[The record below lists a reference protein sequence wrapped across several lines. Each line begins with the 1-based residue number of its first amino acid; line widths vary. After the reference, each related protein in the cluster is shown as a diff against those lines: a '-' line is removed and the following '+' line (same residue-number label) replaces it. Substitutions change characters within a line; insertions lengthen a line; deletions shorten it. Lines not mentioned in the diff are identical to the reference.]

1 MTNNSI
7 LKQLLMAL
15 PIFQNLS
22 DDELGVL
29 AMVGRRREHRPEELL
44 YGADR
49 LSDKAILI
57 SAGRC
62 IIRHQADDK
71 ADIVARRGMLIN
83 ELSLFT
89 TKLYD
94 HSAVAMEQMTAY
106 HFACED
112 FMSLME
118 NYPQIGRK
126 IQNNMAL
133 RMAVASQVFSA

>member
-1 MTNNSI
+1 MNNSI
-7 LKQLLMAL
+7 LIQLLTAL

-22 DDELGVL
+22 EQELSVL
-29 AMVGRRREHRPEELL
+29 AMIGRRREHRPEELI

-62 IIRHQADDK
+62 IIRHQAAGK
-71 ADIVARRGMLIN
+71 ADIVVRRGMLIN

-94 HSAVAMEQMTAY
+94 HNVVAMEQVTAY
-106 HFACED
+106 HFPCED
-112 FMSLME
+112 FMKLME
-118 NYPQIGRK
+118 DCPEIGRS

-133 RMAVASQVFSA
+133 RMLSYAHLSVG